1 MKILCLLFVVVTM
14 LACEAR
20 MPETYVGKQSAYIIG
35 DSYLRTMEHTFFFVT
50 GSNSRD
56 TVWITVQTMGKTSP
70 ERRSFRLMQV
80 NVESDSAAIGG
91 EHYVPFDSEEI
102 SPYLFVEGNSAQ
114 VQVPVILLKTE
125 EMDLKKFKLVIA
137 IQENEYFE
145 AVDLPEYAD
154 YTIITTAL
162 AEKPSRWDS
171 DWKRD
176 FGEWGSV
183 KMKFIMEIT
192 GYVDWDKPLND
203 VQYRQY
209 MLTKCKEA
217 LYEYNL
223 TYPEKP
229 LAEADGTSVTFS

>member
-1 MKILCLLFVVVTM
+1 MKNLYLLFVAAIM

-20 MPETYVGKQSAYIIG
+20 MPETYAGKQSAYIIAN
-35 DSYLRTMEHTFFFVT
+35 SYLRTLEHTFFSVT
-50 GSNSRD
+50 ESNSRD
-56 TVWITVQTMGKTSP
+56 TVWITVQTMGKTFP
-70 ERRSFRLMQV
+70 ERRSFRLTQI
-80 NVESDSAAIGG
+80 NVEGDSAAIGG

-102 SPYLFVEGNSAQ
+102 NPYLFVEGDSAQ
-114 VQVPVILLKTE
+114 AQVPVILLKTE

-145 AVDLPEYAD
+145 AVNLPEYAD
-154 YTIITTAL
+154 YTITTTAL
-162 AEKPSRWDS
+162 AEKPSRWGT
-171 DWKRD
+171 DWERD

-192 GYVDWDKPLND
+192 GYTDWDKPLSD
-203 VQYRQY
+203 SQYKKY

-223 TYPEKP
+223 THPEEP
-229 LAEADGTSVTFS
+229 LAEADGRLVEFS